1 MLILDKKIVRPE
13 DVEMSPTL
21 LRWVICEHG
30 KEMSRGGMEKL
41 PKSQKMFLL
50 LDKPAVRK
58 GGGGRIC

>member
-41 PKSQKMFLL
+41 SKSQKMFLL